1 MLLLLLFLLLLLS
14 LMLLL
19 LLMLFKFFVVDVIN
33 VAVVVFEVDVVA
45 GVVFFVRSAEC
56 ISTCLK
62 VRIPSNAC

>member
-1 MLLLLLFLLLLLS
+1 MFLLLS
-14 LMLLL
+14 LMPLFQLL
-19 LLMLFKFFVVDVIN
+19 LFKFFVVDVIN
-33 VAVVVFEVDVVA
+33 VVVVVFEVDVVA